1 MAARILQFIAGGLPI
16 PPRQFL
22 SAEHPNKLKGF
33 LAAAMV
39 VLYVCSLLRALCS
52 RRGR

>member
-1 MAARILQFIAGGLPI
+1 MAAGILQFIAGGLPI
-16 PPRQFL
+16 PPQQFL
-22 SAEHPNKLKGF
+22 SAEHPTKLKGF

-39 VLYVCSLLRALCS
+39 VLYVWLLLWALCS